1 MIISFV
7 HIIDIQPMFWVL
19 VMTDVTAPPPGP
31 AGAPPGP
38 VAPPGAVA
46 VPSGGIGLLPPTQPH
61 QPPQPPELP
70 SRFMLGFLHRTIYI
84 LTTRQMEFLS

>member
-1 MIISFV
+1 MYTCLFN
-7 HIIDIQPMFWVL
+7 QCFFWVL

-38 VAPPGAVA
+38 VAPPGTVA
-46 VPSGGIGLLPPTQPH
+46 VPPGPMGLIPPSQPH

-70 SRFMLGFLHRTIYI
+70 SELDLIIYVI
-84 LTTRQMEFLS
+84 YGYLVIYKQLTG